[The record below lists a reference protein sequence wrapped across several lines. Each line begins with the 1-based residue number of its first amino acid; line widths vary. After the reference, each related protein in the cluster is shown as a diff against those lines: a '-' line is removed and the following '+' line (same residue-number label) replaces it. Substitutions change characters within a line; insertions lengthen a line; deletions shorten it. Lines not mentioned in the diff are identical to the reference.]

1 MTASEHRARARA
13 ALKGKWIWAVLITL
27 LASILGGIAGSTPN
41 VEIDL
46 PSRSDININI
56 NVSEEFATSDIPLD
70 ELDQEIIQSLENRDI
85 GTFLEK
91 VLTELLPEILVGFPP
106 FLWAFLVIAIL
117 LSIAVS
123 LAFSLFIGGP
133 VQLGYRKYT
142 LNLMDGAP
150 AEIGDAFSEF
160 SRMGR
165 AAKYRLLHNLIEFA
179 FALPFLILLSALAV
193 MLIESMGN
201 GLARLIVFLLIMAV
215 SCGELYVSYGLV
227 MWDFVLADNP
237 HCSVREAMRRSWA
250 LMNGRRWDYFFLG
263 LSFIGWGILAAFTFG
278 IGGLFLNPYQQ
289 VSFASFYREL
299 VPAPAAPA
307 QEPEPP
313 QDYDYKLIPESDPSA

>member
-27 LASILGGIAGSTPN
+27 LASILGGIAGSG
-41 VEIDL
+41 
-46 PSRSDININI
+46 NINI
-56 NVSEEFATSDIPLD
+56 NTDTNVNFNTNIDISQELSSAGIPMDQLEQEVTQVLEGMDFGQLVSGFFAEVPSFVWWI
-70 ELDQEIIQSLENRDI
+70 
-85 GTFLEK
+85 
-91 VLTELLPEILVGFPP
+91 VGIVT
-106 FLWAFLVIAIL
+106 VI
-117 LSIAVS
+117 SIAVS

-201 GLARLIVFLLIMAV
+201 GLARLIVFVLIMAV

-289 VSFASFYREL
+289 VAFASFYREL